1 MNEWSACQVIQGLR
15 NDLVFFADSSFNQQE
30 RLDIEEKYTSLR
42 EEAQGKSKKLKKLE
56 GSVKNLE
63 SDVSRTSKCRREKRS
78 PTPSEG

>member
-1 MNEWSACQVIQGLR
+1 MTLF
-15 NDLVFFADSSFNQQE
+15 FFADSSFNQQE

-63 SDVSRTSKCRREKRS
+63 SDVSKNLKVLPRETLANPVRRMR
-78 PTPSEG
+78 G